1 MVNDVTAE
9 RLQRLTAHRD
19 GAVLSLF
26 LDLDPSQF
34 PTGADRQ
41 AQVDSLL
48 HDARETLAARHDD
61 LDHDTLKFLR
71 EALGE
76 MEGMLTPDDLP
87 AEGAR
92 GLALFTPGSGG
103 ETVELLRLPT
113 PVERR
118 VLLAEAPYVHPLVHL
133 ATRERFC
140 VALIDSTEAR
150 FHLGDEDDLPQT
162 GSFDDDVHGSH
173 SAGGWAQR
181 RYEESIEQEKLHHI
195 DRAARALR
203 IALVD
208 RKLFDR
214 LILVGQEQIRS
225 TVEERLD
232 QQVRERL
239 VGWTEVDMSS
249 ASEQDV
255 REAVAPV
262 IREHRRAREVEALE
276 RLAAGVGSEDG
287 HGVAGLAPTLKA
299 LSEFRVEILLLDPD
313 LHEPGGRCPQCGTL
327 YIEGLRTC
335 PADGSAVAELDDVT
349 EAAVAKAL
357 EQSAE
362 VMLPAAHPALA
373 DADGIGAVTRF

>member
-48 HDARETLAARHDD
+48 HGARETLDARHDD

-76 MEGMLTPDDLP
+76 MEELLSPDELP
-87 AEGAR
+87 ADGAR

-103 ETVELLRLPT
+103 ETVELLRLPMS
-113 PVERR
+113 VERQV
-118 VLLAEAPYVHPLVHL
+118 VLSEAPYVHPLVKL
-133 ATRERFC
+133 ATRERYC

-150 FHLGDEDDLPQT
+150 FHLGDEHDLPQT
-162 GSFDDDVHGSH
+162 GSFEDDVHGSH

-181 RYEESIEQEKLHHI
+181 RYEQSIEQEKLHHM

-225 TVEERLD
+225 TMED
-232 QQVRERL
+232 
-239 VGWTEVDMSS
+239 GWTSRSASASSGGPRWTCPRPPSRTSARRLRRSCASTAARRRSRRSS
-249 ASEQDV
+249 AWPPAS
-255 REAVAPV
+255 AP
-262 IREHRRAREVEALE
+262 RTATASPGSHRRSR
-276 RLAAGVGSEDG
+276 R
-287 HGVAGLAPTLKA
+287 
-299 LSEFRVEILLLDPD
+299 
-313 LHEPGGRCPQCGTL
+313 
-327 YIEGLRTC
+327 
-335 PADGSAVAELDDVT
+335 
-349 EAAVAKAL
+349 
-357 EQSAE
+357 
-362 VMLPAAHPALA
+362 
-373 DADGIGAVTRF
+373 

>member
-48 HDARETLAARHDD
+48 HDARETLDARHDD
-61 LDHDTLKFLR
+61 LDHDVLKFLR

-76 MEGMLTPDDLP
+76 VESLLSPDDLP
-87 AEGAR
+87 ADGAR

-103 ETVELLRLPT
+103 ESVELLRLPA

-118 VLLAEAPYVHPLVHL
+118 VVLDEAPYVHPLVRL
-133 ATRERFC
+133 ASRERFC
-140 VALIDSTEAR
+140 VALIDSSEAR
-150 FHLGDEDDLPQT
+150 FHLGDEDSLPQT

-181 RYEESIEQEKLHHI
+181 RYEESIEQEKLHHM

-208 RKLFDR
+208 RDLFDR
-214 LILVGQEQIRS
+214 LILVGQEQVRS
-225 TVEERLD
+225 TMEERLD

-239 VGWTEVDMSS
+239 VGWTQVDMS
-249 ASEQDV
+249 AATEDDV
-255 REAVAPV
+255 REAV
-262 IREHRRAREVEALE
+262 
-276 RLAAGVGSEDG
+276 
-287 HGVAGLAPTLKA
+287 
-299 LSEFRVEILLLDPD
+299 
-313 LHEPGGRCPQCGTL
+313 
-327 YIEGLRTC
+327 
-335 PADGSAVAELDDVT
+335 
-349 EAAVAKAL
+349 
-357 EQSAE
+357 
-362 VMLPAAHPALA
+362 
-373 DADGIGAVTRF
+373 

>member
-48 HDARETLAARHDD
+48 HDAREVLDARRDD

-71 EALGE
+71 EAVGE
-76 MEGMLTPDDLP
+76 MEELLSPDDLP
-87 AEGAR
+87 ADGAR
-92 GLALFTPGSGG
+92 ALALFAPGSGG
-103 ETVELLRLPT
+103 ETVELLRLPSS
-113 PVERR
+113 VERK
-118 VLLAEAPYVHPLVHL
+118 VVFAEAPYVHPLVRL
-133 ATRERFC
+133 AARERFC
-140 VALIDSTEAR
+140 VTLIDSTEAR

-162 GSFDDDVHGSH
+162 GSFEDDVHGSH

-181 RYEESIEQEKLHHI
+181 RYEESIEQEKLHHM

-225 TVEERLD
+225 TMEDRLD

-239 VGWTEVDMSS
+239 VGWTEVDMS
-249 ASEQDV
+249 AATEQDV

-276 RLAAGVGSEDG
+276 RMTAGVASEGG

-299 LSEFRVEILLLDPD
+299 LNEFRVEILLLDPD
-313 LHEPGGRCPQCGTL
+313 LHVPGGRCPQCETL

-335 PADGSAVAELDDVT
+335 QADEAEITELDDVT
-349 EAAVAKAL
+349 ETAVAKAL
-357 EQSAE
+357 EQSAQ

>member
-48 HDARETLAARHDD
+48 HDARETLDTRHDD
-61 LDHDTLKFLR
+61 LDHDQLKGLR

-76 MEGMLTPDDLP
+76 MESMLSPDDLP
-87 AEGAR
+87 ADGAR
-92 GLALFTPGSGG
+92 GLALFAPGSGG
-103 ETVELLRLPT
+103 EPVELLRLPA
-113 PVERR
+113 PVPRR
-118 VLLAEAPYVHPLVHL
+118 VVLAEAPYVHPLVAL
-133 ATRERFC
+133 ASRERFC
-140 VALIDSTEAR
+140 VALIDSSEAR
-150 FHLGDEDDLPQT
+150 FHLGDEDHLPQT
-162 GSFDDDVHGSH
+162 GSFDDDVHGRH

-181 RYEESIEQEKLHHI
+181 RYEESIEQEKLHHM

-208 RKLFDR
+208 RDLFDR
-214 LILVGQEQIRS
+214 LILIGQEQIRA
-225 TVEERLD
+225 TMEERLD

-239 VGWTEVDMSS
+239 VGCTEVDMSS
-249 ASEQDV
+249 ATEQDI

-276 RLAAGVGSEDG
+276 RLAAGVGSEGG

-299 LSEFRVEILLLDPD
+299 LSEYRVEILLLDPD

-335 PADGSAVAELDDVT
+335 GADGAEVVEVEDVT
-349 EAAVAKAL
+349 ELAVAKAL

-362 VMLPAAHPALA
+362 VMLPAPHPALA
-373 DADGIGAVTRF
+373 DAGGIGAVTRF